1 MKALALTLA
10 LALVLLLAA
19 CAASPPPPATTVPF
33 RGAPAT
39 VLVFYSPHCHC
50 LAAHQ
55 ARLLALYE
63 RYHPRGVQFLF
74 VDSEV
79 GATPERDAA
88 EVRAHGYPFSMVT
101 DAGAKLADRV
111 GAQYA
116 SYTVVADAQG
126 RIRYRGG
133 IDGDAIH
140 LTDDATP
147 YLANALD
154 DLLAGRDPR
163 TPQAKALGCALQKW

>member
-1 MKALALTLA
+1 MRALVLALTLA
-10 LALVLLLAA
+10 FVLPLAA
-19 CAASPPPPATTVPF
+19 CAAAPPPATTVPF
-33 RGAPAT
+33 QGAPAT

-50 LAAHQ
+50 LSAHE

-63 RYHPRGVQFLF
+63 RYHPRGVQFYL

-101 DAGAKLADRV
+101 DAGAKLADQV
-111 GAQYA
+111 GAKYA
-116 SYTVVADAQG
+116 SYAVVADAQG
-126 RIRYRGG
+126 TIRYRGG
-133 IDGDAIH
+133 IDSDAIH
-140 LTDDATP
+140 LTRDATP

-163 TPQAKALGCALQKW
+163 TPEAKALGCALQTW

>member
-1 MKALALTLA
+1 MKALALAFA
-10 LALVLLLAA
+10 LAFVLPLAA
-19 CAASPPPPATTVPF
+19 CTAATPPATTVPF

-50 LAAHQ
+50 LAAHEP
-55 ARLLALYE
+55 RLFALYE
-63 RYHPRGVQFLF
+63 RYHPRGVQFYF

-88 EVRAHGYPFSMVT
+88 EARAYGYPFSIVT

-111 GAQYA
+111 DAQYA

-133 IDGDAIH
+133 IDSDAIH

-147 YLANALD
+147 YLADALD

-163 TPQAKALGCALQKW
+163 RPEAKALGCALQKW